1 MNNNKSEFEMLFSEK
16 LTENGDASFNATGNN
31 LLDILFMSEY
41 YTKHLDEVPFIGH
54 DDKAKLFAMFMRDPR
69 FGMGRRDL
77 GRRLLKDT
85 LCDYNQ
91 IVRCGRADD
100 LWIIFKD
107 TADWH
112 NILDYIKTVIDG
124 DWSIAPLLKKW
135 LPRYS
140 SKNLMVA
147 REIAAYWGMNK
158 QQYGHYVKCDTVE
171 NTMSRK
177 MWESIE
183 FDKLPS
189 LAAIKY
195 VKAFQ
200 RHQPER
206 YEQYLEDVRSGKKQ
220 LHIATTTVYDIY
232 RNRTSID
239 PDVFYSKMEKISGSW
254 IPVIDVSGSMYDS
267 NDSIGKALSI
277 GKYLS
282 DCSTYC
288 PNQFLTFSSKP
299 ELVTQR
305 GTFYNDILNNIKD
318 ANWGYNTDLGA
329 VMDLLSRLKL
339 NFPDWIIILS
349 DMEFD
354 RGSCCRKDD
363 TMMKFKMMGAN
374 TKILW
379 WNFNSRA
386 TTAPET
392 DKYGNVFMSGYNPI
406 LLKFLEAGF
415 DGMQFLNRLLE
426 EYAKRLQD

>member
-16 LTENGDASFNATGNN
+16 LTENGDASFNTTGNN

-69 FGMGRRDL
+69 SGMGRRDL

-85 LCDYNQ
+85 LCDSRQ
-91 IVRCGRADD
+91 ILKCGRADD
-100 LWIIFKD
+100 LWMIFKD
-107 TADWH
+107 TKDWH
-112 NILDYIKTVIDG
+112 HILDVIKMAID
-124 DWSIAPLLKKW
+124 DNREIAPLLKKW

-158 QQYGHYVKCDTVE
+158 QQYGHYVKVDTVE

-220 LHIATTTVYDIY
+220 LHVATTTVYDIY

-239 PDVFYSKMEKISGSW
+239 PDVFYSKIEKISGSW

-288 PNQFLTFSSKP
+288 PNQFLTFSRTP

-305 GTFYNDILNNIKD
+305 GSSYNDILDNIRN
-318 ANWGYNTDLGA
+318 ANWGGNTDFGA
-329 VMDLLSRLKL
+329 VMDLLGRLKTS
-339 NFPDWIIILS
+339 FPEWIIVLS

-354 RGSCCRKDD
+354 YGSRDSKDNA
-363 TMMKFKMMGAN
+363 MAKLRSNGAN

-392 DKYGNVFMSGYNPI
+392 DKYGNVFMSGYNPM
-406 LLKFLEAGF
+406 LLEFLEAGF
-415 DGMQFLNRLLE
+415 DGIQFLNRLLE
-426 EYAKRLQD
+426 EYAKQIS

>member
-16 LTENGDASFNATGNN
+16 LTENGDASFNTTGNN

-85 LCDYNQ
+85 LCDSGQ
-91 IVRCGRADD
+91 ILKCGRADD
-100 LWIIFKD
+100 LWMIFKD
-107 TADWH
+107 TKDWH
-112 NILDYIKTVIDG
+112 HILDVIKMAID
-124 DWSIAPLLKKW
+124 DNREIAPLLKKW

-147 REIAAYWGMNK
+147 REIAVYWGMNK

-206 YEQYLEDVRSGKKQ
+206 YEQYLEDVRSGKKD
-220 LHIATTTVYDIY
+220 LKVSTTTVYDIY

-288 PNQFLTFSSKP
+288 PSQFLTFSSRP

-305 GTFYNDILNNIKD
+305 GTSYNDILNNIKD
-318 ANWGYNTDLGA
+318 VDWGYNTDLGA

-354 RGSCCRKDD
+354 RGSGCRKDD
-363 TMMKFKMMGAN
+363 AMMKFKMMGAN

-392 DKYGNVFMSGYNPI
+392 DKYGNVFMSGYNPM

-415 DGMQFLNRLLE
+415 DGMQFLNRLLT